1 MIKFKFKLTNC
12 FFLFKKI
19 INNRPVDPNM
29 PNTPHRLTSLQHNQL
44 KFYPPANI
52 TNSSSILQ
60 KQDQIK
66 QPTNANYLNM
76 MNFQS
81 ANNSSYSNQPIMNSS
96 NSNHE
101 LFRKETNVLLKRGYI
116 SP

>member
-1 MIKFKFKLTNC
+1 MLIKY
-12 FFLFKKI
+12 
-19 INNRPVDPNM
+19 RPVDPNM
-29 PNTPHRLTSLQHNQL
+29 PNTPHRLTSLQPNQL

-60 KQDQIK
+60 KQEPIK
-66 QPTNANYLNM
+66 QSTSNYLNM

-81 ANNSSYSNQPIMNSS
+81 SNNTYSNQSLLNS
-96 NSNHE
+96 NSTNNINSDM
-101 LFRKETNVLLKRGYI
+101 FRKDTNVLLKRGYI